1 MAKTLVLTESVLSEL
16 QRGALSKVEAQVLWH
31 LVTILP
37 PGGQAVNH
45 GDIVKSLSISAKWAQ
60 QSMSKLAESG
70 FLIRGPKIGLSYQ
83 RGLRDVSSKRLSCW
97 TTGSVW
103 SLML

>member
-16 QRGALSKVEAQVLWH
+16 QKGALSKVEAQVLWH

-70 FLIRGPKIGLSYQ
+70 FLIRGPKIGLSYHYKLNPAFF
-83 RGLRDVSSKRLSCW
+83 RILS
-97 TTGSVW
+97 
-103 SLML
+103 